1 MSFKTREH
9 LIIHDYFEN
18 FGGGERLIKV
28 LYNTKMY
35 DLIYGFDKNNL
46 VKKINLH
53 KNSLNLNKKK
63 IPIILKKFLLKK
75 KFANLNIKKNYKTCL
90 LSGNY
95 SIFSRVP
102 KNCKKIF
109 YCHSLPKIFFEF
121 KKFYKSTN
129 MIKKIINLTLKKK
142 FKDEYI
148 KKIKSMDILLC
159 NSFNIKKKIKKF
171 TNLNAKVVYPPIET
185 KKFRWISQKKYF
197 VSNNRHEIGKNLD
210 KVISAFKNF
219 PDINIYLTSQGSQTN
234 HLKKI
239 ARHYKNIIFTG
250 FLSDKRYANLIG
262 NCCATINIT
271 SNEDFGMAALEGL
284 AAGKPA
290 IVINQ
295 GGYQETI
302 KNNYNGFIM
311 NKIKLE
317 KNLINFLKNI
327 DLKKLYSMKL
337 NCISTTKKYSSQN
350 FIKKIL
356 KFTS

>member
-53 KNSLNLNKKK
+53 KNSLNLNKNKFPVIFKK
-63 IPIILKKFLLKK
+63 FFLKKNFE
-75 KFANLNIKKNYKTCL
+75 NLNIKKNYKTCL

-95 SIFSRVP
+95 SVFSNIP

-121 KKFYKSTN
+121 EKFYKSTN
-129 MIKKIINLTLKKK
+129 IIKKIINLTLKKK

-159 NSFNIKKKIKKF
+159 NSFNIKRKIKKF

-185 KKFRWISQKKYF
+185 KKFKWISQKKYF

-210 KVISAFKNF
+210 KVINVFKNF

-250 FLSDKRYANLIG
+250 FLSDKKYANLIG

-271 SNEDFGMAALEGL
+271 TDEDFGMAALEGL

-290 IVINQ
+290 IVINE
-295 GGYQETI
+295 GGYLETI
-302 KNNYNGFIM
+302 INNYNGFIL
-311 NKIKLE
+311 NKYYIEKELNNLLQKL
-317 KNLINFLKNI
+317 
-327 DLKKLYSMKL
+327 DLNKLYLMRF
-337 NCISTTKKYSSQN
+337 NCISTIKKFGYES
-350 FIKKIL
+350 FIKKII
-356 KFTS
+356 KIIN